1 MQPVYSTFL
10 IEDDAEKQLYE
21 YQAAVGPFQLF
32 LLFCFD
38 NDPERAAEESFGEVV
53 DILEKRLT
61 KARRGK
67 GYDAFEQALKEV
79 NAVFENPT
87 EVDKHVTGD
96 ALELDAIIGV
106 LDGDTLHVTKAGHGE
121 SYLIRRGT
129 LVEITDGMGAGEED
143 DEDGT
148 FSSVA
153 SGDLAPADK
162 VLFATRRLLRFVKK
176 ADLVAMFAPRDIAAC
191 LEELE
196 GTLEEEKGLGI
207 AVSACVM
214 EESEEDA
221 AVIEHESDTD
231 EEEEEAPV
239 RGARN
244 RRLGERAAR
253 LQKPLA
259 KGLGTVSVA
268 VRKGSAFVWSKSRP
282 VLERLYEWFQAQ
294 DNKTKAR
301 VVGAALAVLAAI
313 FLISVVW
320 TGSARSEQVAL
331 MEQTFQQARSSV
343 ADARNKKLFDPAGA
357 KADLEEAKKKLVEVA
372 RSGLF
377 VNDVQQL
384 LTEIEQEEEGADRI
398 TRVTEPKVI
407 ADVSKKGPGATIS
420 AFTFFNQAFYLI
432 AQNAVLGPV
441 VDSNPDTYGTNA
453 VDGGE
458 ILLAA
463 ANFPDRNAMVILTK
477 ANKLIEFKDNNFSFL
492 ETEGGGWKAGIAI
505 RTYSNRQFVYVLDP
519 AGNAIWKYE
528 RTNKQYRAPSNY
540 NSDKA
545 DLANAVSFA
554 VDGAVYVLKSD
565 GTIQRFY
572 SQKLQTSFA
581 VDGGPSIPVKNL
593 DTNAK
598 IYTGENL
605 RNIYVLDPPNE
616 RVLVYR
622 KQTFEKTDKIVYERQ
637 FTFKGEQLRDLY
649 VDENE
654 QGLYVASAQRVLKA
668 DLRVP

>member
-10 IEDDAEKQLYE
+10 IEDDAKKQLFE

-38 NDPERAAEESFGEVV
+38 NDPEGAAEESFGEVV
-53 DILEKRLT
+53 ELLEKHLE
-61 KARRGK
+61 KARAGK

-87 EVDKHVTGD
+87 DVGRHVARE
-96 ALELDAIIGV
+96 ALQLDAIIGV
-106 LDGDTLHVTKAGHGE
+106 LDGDTLHVTKAGYGE
-121 SYLIRRGT
+121 SYLMRRGT
-129 LVEITDGMGAGEED
+129 LVEITEGMEPGDEE
-143 DEDGT
+143 EGGM

-162 VLFATRRLLRFVKK
+162 VLFATRRLLRFLKK
-176 ADLVAMFAPRDIAAC
+176 ADLVAMFAPRDVAAC

-196 GTLEEEKGLGI
+196 TTLAEEKNLSVG
-207 AVSACVM
+207 VSACVM
-214 EESEEDA
+214 EESEGEEGA
-221 AVIEHESDTD
+221 KDTD
-231 EEEEEAPV
+231 EEVPV
-239 RGARN
+239 ARGDRRRN
-244 RRLGERAAR
+244 GKILV
-253 LQKPLA
+253 LPKQLT
-259 KGLGTVSVA
+259 KGLGTAGVA
-268 VRKGSAFVWSKSRP
+268 VRKGSAFVWAKSKP
-282 VLERLYEWFQAQ
+282 VAERLYEWFQAQ
-294 DNKTKAR
+294 DGKTKLR
-301 VVGAALAVLAAI
+301 IVGGVLAVVAVV
-313 FLISVVW
+313 FLVSVLW
-320 TGSARSEQVAL
+320 TGSARSEQVTL

-377 VNDVQQL
+377 VADVQQL
-384 LTEIEQEEEGADRI
+384 LMEIEQEEEGADRI

-407 ADVSKKGPGATIS
+407 ADVSKKGPGVSLT
-420 AFTFFNQAFYLI
+420 AFTFHNQAFYLI

-458 ILLAA
+458 ILLGA
-463 ANFPDRNAMVILTK
+463 ANFPDRNAMVLLTK
-477 ANKLIEFKDNNFSFL
+477 ANKLIEFKDNAFSFL
-492 ETEGGGWKAGIAI
+492 ETEGGGWKPGIAL
-505 RTYSNRQFVYVLDP
+505 RTYSTRQFVYVLDP

-528 RTNKQYRAPSNY
+528 RTNKKYRAPTNY
-540 NSDKA
+540 NSEKT
-545 DLANAVSFA
+545 DLSTAVSFA

-565 GTIQRFY
+565 GTILRFY
-572 SQKLQTSFA
+572 SQKLQTGFT
-581 VDGGPSIPVKNL
+581 VDGGPSIPLRNL
-593 DTNAK
+593 DANAK

>member
-10 IEDDAEKQLYE
+10 IEDDPEKQLYE

-38 NDPERAAEESFGEVV
+38 NDPQKAAEESFSEVV
-53 DILEKRLT
+53 DILEKRLA
-61 KARRGK
+61 KAKRGR

-87 EVDKHVTGD
+87 EVDRHVTGD

-129 LVEITDGMGAGEED
+129 LVEITQGMEEA
-143 DEDGT
+143 EEEGGL

-153 SGDLAPADK
+153 SGDLVPSDR

-196 GTLEEEKGLGI
+196 TTLQEENDLSMGVSACMMEEGEEDAM
-207 AVSACVM
+207 AVSA
-214 EESEEDA
+214 SEEDETGDDPA
-221 AVIEHESDTD
+221 RD
-231 EEEEEAPV
+231 V
-239 RGARN
+239 RRAS
-244 RRLGERAAR
+244 RAAR

-259 KGLGTVSVA
+259 KGLGTAGVA

-294 DNKTKAR
+294 DRKTKVR
-301 VVGAALAVLAAI
+301 VVGIALAVLAAI
-313 FLISVVW
+313 LLISVVW
-320 TGSARSEQVAL
+320 SGSERSEQVTL
-331 MEQTFQQARSSV
+331 MQQAFQQARSSV

-377 VNDVQQL
+377 VTDVQQL
-384 LTEIEQEEEGADRI
+384 LTEIELEEEGADRI

-407 ADVSKKGPGATIS
+407 ADVSKKGPGASIS
-420 AFTFFNQAFYLI
+420 AFTFHNQAFYLI

-441 VDSNPDTYGTNA
+441 VDSNPDTYGTNM

-458 ILLAA
+458 ILLSA
-463 ANFPDRNAMVILTK
+463 ANFPDRSAMVILTK
-477 ANKLIEFKDNNFSFL
+477 ANRLIEFKDNNFSFL
-492 ETEGGGWKAGIAI
+492 ETEGGAWKTGIAL

-528 RTNKQYRAPSNY
+528 RTNKQYRAPTNY
-540 NSDKA
+540 NADKA
-545 DLANAVSFA
+545 DLSKAVSFA
-554 VDGAVYVLKSD
+554 VDGAVYVLQSD

-572 SQKLQTSFA
+572 SQKLQTSFV
-581 VDGGPSIPVKNL
+581 VDGGPSIPIRNL
-593 DTNAK
+593 DANAK

-622 KQTFEKTDKIVYERQ
+622 KQTFEKTDKIVYDRQ

-654 QGLYVASAQRVLKA
+654 QGLYVSSAQRVLKA